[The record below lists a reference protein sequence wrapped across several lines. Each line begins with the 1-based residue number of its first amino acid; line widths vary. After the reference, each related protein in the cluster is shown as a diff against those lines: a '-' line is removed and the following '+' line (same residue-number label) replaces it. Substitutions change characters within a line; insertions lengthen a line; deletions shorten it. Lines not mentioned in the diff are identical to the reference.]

1 MSNLH
6 EEFRSK
12 VREGSLA
19 ARLSDEELST
29 LLSLGVKKSYA
40 RGAVLFHQGDLGDLA
55 GFILKGA
62 VKISVVAGEGKD
74 IAFAYL
80 GAGDTVGEI
89 SLLDGKP
96 RTASGVVVEAAELII
111 VDRRTLQSFLRGYPD
126 AALKT
131 IEYMCDRLRQTNALL
146 EADRAYSTEVRLARA
161 ITRLIEEHGRIDQ
174 DGSRLRFRVS
184 QAELGAFASL
194 SRENVNR
201 QLKEWSDIDIIS
213 IESGQVIVRDRDALE
228 EIAVLED

>member
-1 MSNLH
+1 MSNLL

-29 LLSLGVKKSYA
+29 LLSLGVRKSYA
-40 RGAVLFHQGDLGDLA
+40 RGAVLFHQGDSGDLA
-55 GFILKGA
+55 GFVLRGA
-62 VKISVVAGEGKD
+62 VKISAIAGGGKD

-96 RTASGVVVEAAELII
+96 RTASGTVVENAELII
-111 VDRRTLQSFLRGYPD
+111 IDRKALHSFLKEHPD

-146 EADRAYSTEVRLARA
+146 ESDRAYSTEVRLARA
-161 ITRLIEEHGRIDQ
+161 IIRLIEEHGRDDR
-174 DGSRLRFRVS
+174 DGFRLRFRVS
-184 QAELGAFASL
+184 QGDLGAFASL

-213 IESGQVIVRDRDALE
+213 IESGQVIIRDRQALE
-228 EIAVLED
+228 EIAAMED